1 MSTIIN
7 RLTLLAL
14 FYYGLLSVASSIP
27 GRVLAE
33 VGFRLWD
40 KAIHFGAY
48 FVLGLL
54 LFLGIQK
61 SRKIRST
68 LAVFFIIGLSTI
80 LLGTLDEIHQLFVQG
95 RSSSFGDTLADTLGS
110 ITGALTA
117 HLAAILLSRQM
128 KLGPPAAESRR
139 RDSRS

>member
-7 RLTLLAL
+7 RFTMLAL
-14 FYYGLLSVASSIP
+14 IYYGLLSVASSIP

-33 VGFRLWD
+33 VGFKFWD
-40 KAIHFGAY
+40 KAVHFGAY

-61 SRKIRST
+61 SRKIRGT
-68 LAVFFIIGLSTI
+68 LSVFLVVGLAMI
-80 LLGTLDEIHQLFVQG
+80 LFGTLDEIHQLFVQG
-95 RSSSFGDTLADTLGS
+95 RSSSFGDTLADTLGG

-117 HLAAILLSRQM
+117 HLIGIVLGRQT
-128 KLGPPAAESRR
+128 KLGRQS
-139 RDSRS
+139 